1 MKKIIA
7 ALLAVLCVMAGGL
20 LYWINKQEDDVPPQI
35 DFPTGAEL
43 IYQEGGDYDILY
55 QGVTAMDDVDGDVS
69 DTLVVESVLPMKDES
84 KATVLYCAKDKS
96 NNVAKATRIV
106 EYRPEG
112 GIAWMVGA
120 DLLAEKEAAESE
132 DQPQEETGD
141 LGEGYEDIKDLP
153 ADYPRIYLTTNK
165 VTVKYGEEYN
175 LLSYVKDIT
184 DDKDG
189 PDWLYYQI
197 HIAGMADIN
206 GPGTYELYY
215 SVIDR
220 DYNTSNKAKL
230 TLVIEG

>member
-1 MKKIIA
+1 MRKTIA
-7 ALLAVLCVMAGGL
+7 ALLAVLCVIAGGL
-20 LYWINKQEDDVPPQI
+20 LYWINKQEDVVPPLI
-35 DFPTGAEL
+35 EFPTAAEL
-43 IYQEGGDYDILY
+43 IYQEGGNFDILY
-55 QGVTAMDDVDGDVS
+55 EGVTAYDNVDGDVS
-69 DTLVVESVLPMKDES
+69 DTLMVESVLPMKDES

-106 EYRPEG
+106 EYRPKD
-112 GIAWMVGA
+112 GIAWMMGA
-120 DLLAEKEAAESE
+120 DLLAEKEAKERESGLAEME
-132 DQPQEETGD
+132 NLE
-141 LGEGYEDIKDLP
+141 EGYEDIEDLP
-153 ADYPRIYLTTNK
+153 ADYPRIYLKTHK
-165 VTVKYGEEYN
+165 VTVKYGEQYN

-220 DYNTSNKAKL
+220 EYHTSNKAKL